1 MTGCAGASLD
11 ERRRRMTV
19 DPALG
24 ALLGSFDDDRGP
36 LDVAQARVGLDAF
49 ARAVGAGAPPVAA
62 SDDVVA
68 GVPVRRYLPD
78 GPARGPE
85 LVWLHGGGWVTG
97 TLDAVD
103 PLCRSIAAR
112 TGAPLTSV
120 GYRLAPE
127 HPFPAAL
134 DDCVAVLRATPGP
147 VAVGGDSA
155 GAGLAAAACLL
166 TRDLALRAQVLVNP
180 LLDATLSGGSVQR
193 LSSGYGLTRAAL
205 ERFVALYLDGADPRD
220 PRVSPLL
227 AGDLDGLPPAVVLTA
242 ELDPLHDDGEAYGER
257 LRQAGVPVAA
267 RCFPGMVH
275 GFAGMTAVTPV
286 AGQALDWL
294 VDELVRLTG

>member
-1 MTGCAGASLD
+1 
-11 ERRRRMTV
+11 MTV
-19 DPALG
+19 DPAL
-24 ALLGSFDDDRGP
+24 ASLLSAFDDGDA
-36 LDVAQARVGLDAF
+36 LDVAAARAGLDAF
-49 ARAVGAGAPPVAA
+49 ARAVGAGAPEVAA
-62 SDDVVA
+62 QDDVVA

-103 PLCRSIAAR
+103 PLCRSLAAR
-112 TGAPLTSV
+112 TGAALTSV

-134 DDCVAVLRATPGP
+134 EDCVAVLRSVEGP

-166 TRDLALRAQVLVNP
+166 TRDLGLRAQVLVNP
-180 LLDATLSGGSVQR
+180 IVDATLSSASIHRLGS
-193 LSSGYGLTRAAL
+193 GFGLTRSAL
-205 ERFVALYLDGADPRD
+205 EQFVALYLDGADPRD
-220 PRVSPLL
+220 PRCSPLL
-227 AGDLDGLPPAVVLTA
+227 AEDLSGLPPAVVLTA
-242 ELDPLHDDGEAYGER
+242 ELDPLHDEGHAYAAR
-257 LRQAGVPVAA
+257 LEQAGVPVAA
-267 RCFPGMVH
+267 RCFPAMVH

-294 VDELVRLTG
+294 VEELVRLTG